1 MISNGIIIL
10 LIIGI
15 LLIFFRKK
23 IIYLYHTLRSNAN
36 GGKSNHIIN
45 LTPTPNTPTTLP
57 NPPTRPKQTEHFED
71 NFIPS
76 QTFQGKKDNYVFKTM
91 VYQNIDNKSSKER
104 FTNTSNRP
112 YKYKIGYY
120 KDTYKQ

>member
-1 MISNGIIIL
+1 M
-10 LIIGI
+10 
-15 LLIFFRKK
+15 
-23 IIYLYHTLRSNAN
+23 YHTLRSNAN

-45 LTPTPNTPTTLP
+45 LTPTPNTPNTPTTLP

-104 FTNTSNRP
+104 CTNTSNRP